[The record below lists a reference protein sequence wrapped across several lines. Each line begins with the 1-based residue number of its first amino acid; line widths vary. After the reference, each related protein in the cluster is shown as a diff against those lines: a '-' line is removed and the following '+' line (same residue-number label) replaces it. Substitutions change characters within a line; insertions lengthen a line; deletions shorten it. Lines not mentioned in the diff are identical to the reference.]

1 MNKLDTL
8 LASNPLPSW
17 RPAAWGVM
25 VLVASVLVW
34 AYFAQLDEVAIAP
47 GEVIPKGQ
55 VKVIQHFEGGIIQRI
70 HVTEGQQVSQ
80 GDPLVQ
86 LDLGAS
92 GVNREELQVQID
104 GLTLMRA
111 RLNAEAFG
119 KRLKFTREIAE
130 AVPELVRSERD
141 AYEGR
146 KRQLQSSLAVL
157 REQARQRELEVE
169 EVEAKRRALIINLEL
184 ARRRLEM
191 SRDLLTDNLVPKMEH
206 LKLESEVQGLEGD
219 LARLKPAIP
228 RIRAS
233 LAEARERER
242 EKTLKFRRQAVEELR
257 KVELSIA
264 RNQELL
270 AKATDQARRTEITSP
285 VDGVVKNMR
294 YHTIGGVVKPG
305 EGIMEIVPSH
315 ENLVIEARISPI
327 DVGYVRVGQAAVVK
341 ITTYDYARYGGLDG
355 KVINIAADSDT
366 DRENQQFFRVV
377 VETDKSYLGSEPG
390 LLPIAPGMQA
400 TVDIHTGA
408 KSVMQYL
415 LTPVLKLKHEA
426 FRER

>member
-1 MNKLDTL
+1 MSKLDTL
-8 LASNPLPSW
+8 LASKPLPSW

-25 VLVASVLVW
+25 FLVTSAVVW

-92 GVNREELQVQID
+92 GVNREELQVQIG
-104 GLTLMRA
+104 GLTLMRT

-130 AVPELVRSERD
+130 AMPELVRSERE

-146 KRQLQSSLAVL
+146 KRQLQSTRAVL
-157 REQARQRELEVE
+157 REQTRQRELEVK
-169 EVEAKRRALIINLEL
+169 EVEAKRRALIKTLEL
-184 ARRRLEM
+184 ARRRLDM
-191 SRDLLTDNLVPKMEH
+191 SRDLLRDNLVPKMEH
-206 LKLESEVQGLEGD
+206 LKLESEVQSLEGD

-233 LAEARERER
+233 FAEARERER
-242 EKTLKFRRQAVEELR
+242 EELLKFRRQAVEELR

-294 YHTIGGVVKPG
+294 YHTIGGVVRAG

-315 ENLVIEARISPI
+315 ENLVIEARISPV
-327 DVGYVRVGQAAVVK
+327 DVGYVRVGQPVVVK

-366 DRENQQFFRVV
+366 DQENQQFFRVV

-390 LLPIAPGMQA
+390 SFPIAPGMQA

-415 LTPVLKLKHEA
+415 LTPILKLKHEA